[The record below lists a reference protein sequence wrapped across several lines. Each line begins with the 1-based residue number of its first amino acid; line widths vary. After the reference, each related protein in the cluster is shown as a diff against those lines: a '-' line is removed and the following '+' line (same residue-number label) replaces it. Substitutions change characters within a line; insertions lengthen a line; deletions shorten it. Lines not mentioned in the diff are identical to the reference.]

1 MSFLAVF
8 NADGAPVD
16 GKMIGATDERENI
29 LSPSCQ
35 IALRWRVPDSDPEWR
50 DARHAV
56 ELDGQFWLLG
66 RIRLDRRA
74 ELCSLLGVSEAD
86 SDALLCLKAY
96 ADWGENCVER
106 LYGDFCFVIWDERR
120 RRLFCARD
128 QLGVRPLFHACAGAT
143 WLVGDSLDVVARQS
157 GLTHELD
164 DFWIA
169 DFLTGPYCLD
179 IDRTVYKHVKRLAP
193 AHMLAVSRDGGVVRK
208 YWTLDLR
215 EPIFYRRTSQYIDHF
230 HHVLARAIKDRLPA
244 VDPVGV
250 SMSGG
255 LDSTTLAAK
264 AVEVAGD
271 ASRVVA
277 FTHVFER
284 LIPDEEAHFSALV
297 AKRLGIAHKIF
308 AVDNHIEVQWSDL
321 FAPAQEPG
329 GPSVRRS
336 DRGAADSEMARR
348 AKVWF
353 FGEGPDNALTFEWRA
368 HLRWLASRRDWLRLI
383 STIGQYIR
391 GKEMREWLMTIKNLR
406 SPPQPMNAVPWTR
419 IPEWVD
425 RGFIENLGLAARA
438 ENAMNRLGRSDS
450 WRPGAVASFASPIWQ
465 AYFELFDPVLS
476 GSSLDAR
483 HPYADLEVLTFM
495 LRTPPIPWGRRKRL
509 IREAMKGVLPGD
521 VLARDKAPLVAD
533 SRSKI
538 ERKSKPP
545 PLSIDSTLRKF
556 IDPAK
561 LPDKTIEASALDK
574 IYALDA
580 WLKGR

>member
-1 MSFLAVF
+1 MRFLAVL
-8 NADGAPVD
+8 NADGAPID
-16 GKMIGATDERENI
+16 GKMIGATDEGESI
-29 LSPSCQ
+29 LSPSRQ
-35 IALRWRVPDSDPEWR
+35 MALRWRAPDSDLEWR

-56 ELDGQFWLLG
+56 EFDGRFWLLG
-66 RIRLDRRA
+66 RIRLDRRG
-74 ELCSLLGVSEAD
+74 ELCSLLGAPATS

-106 LYGDFCFVIWDERR
+106 LCGDFCFVIWDERR

-128 QLGVRPLFHACAGAT
+128 QLGVRPLFHARVGAT
-143 WLVGDSLDVVARQS
+143 WFVGDSLDAVARQS
-157 GLTHELD
+157 GLTDDLD
-164 DFWIA
+164 DFWVA

-193 AHMLAVSRDGGVVRK
+193 AHTLVVAQDGGVLNR
-208 YWTLDLR
+208 YWKLDLK
-215 EPIFYRRTSQYIDHF
+215 EPIYYRRPSQYIDRF

-244 VDPVGV
+244 VGAVGV

-264 AVEVAGD
+264 AVEVACD

-277 FTHVFER
+277 FTHVFEH
-284 LIPDEEAHFSALV
+284 LIPDEEAHFSVLV

-308 AVDNHIEVQWSDL
+308 AVDNHIEVQSSNY
-321 FAPAQEPG
+321 FAPAHEPG
-329 GPSVRRS
+329 GPSVRRG
-336 DRGAADSEMARR
+336 DGGAADSEMARH

-353 FGEGPDNALTFEWRA
+353 YGEGPDNALTFEWCA
-368 HLRWLASRRDWLRLI
+368 HLRWLARRRDWPRLI
-383 STIGQYIR
+383 STVGQYIR
-391 GKEMREWLMTIKNLR
+391 GKEMREWRMTMQNLV
-406 SPPQPMNAVPWTR
+406 STPPRMNALPWKH
-419 IPEWVD
+419 IPEWLD
-425 RGFIENLGLAARA
+425 RDLIKNLGLAARA
-438 ENAMNRLGRSDS
+438 ENALGLPTVDNC
-450 WRPGAVASFASPIWQ
+450 WRPGAMASFASPIWQ
-465 AYFELFDPVLS
+465 AYFEFFDPALS

-509 IREAMKGVLPGD
+509 MREAMKGVLPGD
-521 VLARDKAPLVAD
+521 VLARDKAPLAAD
-533 SRSKI
+533 PRTKI
-538 ERKSKPP
+538 ARKSEPSP
-545 PLSIDSTLRKF
+545 ISIDSTLRKF

-561 LPDKTIEASALDK
+561 LPDKTVEAGALDK